1 MDQGIRQWLV
11 GVNYKI
17 SNANTCCVGAMRN
30 PQPSKNDEHPK
41 LSQGTQQQN
50 APTTT
55 TNERGGRDWREQLNS
70 QRNIK
75 FETEMFLLCALYS
88 IGIWQLDRGRG
99 HDRIW
104 IVKNRE
110 VQRFQL
116 RSNRRYM
123 ESLRHTY
130 KFLHYAP

>member
-41 LSQGTQQQN
+41 LSATRPREPNNKN

-55 TNERGGRDWREQLNS
+55 TNERGGRDWRAIEQS
-70 QRNIK
+70 TQYQIRNGNV
-75 FETEMFLLCALYS
+75 LLRAVFDWNMAARP
-88 IGIWQLDRGRG
+88 G
-99 HDRIW
+99 
-104 IVKNRE
+104 
-110 VQRFQL
+110 
-116 RSNRRYM
+116 
-123 ESLRHTY
+123 
-130 KFLHYAP
+130 